1 MLPNEISKPCPECN
15 KLMKLEDLCD
25 SCYRVTEG
33 GKHKSRWKCWSCG
46 YSEKS
51 EKRVSTWLNELNVDY
66 SIQTKESLGIRKV
79 TDPADL
85 PRWKFDKNMIFP
97 KDSELNERRKERGD
111 IVFQVLVG
119 IWIAVSPYV
128 FGHREMTDLSISNLI
143 CGTVVVVLGLVMV
156 SVCPRMLKQAEKK
169 A

>member
-33 GKHKSRWKCWSCG
+33 GKYKSRWKCWTCG

-66 SIQTKESLGIRKV
+66 RTQTKESLGIRKV
-79 TDPADL
+79 ADLSPADL
-85 PRWKFDKNMIFP
+85 PKWTFDESVIFLGIA
-97 KDSELNERRKERGD
+97 ELNERKGGVTDVRS
-111 IVFQVLVG
+111 FN
-119 IWIAVSPYV
+119 P
-128 FGHREMTDLSISNLI
+128 REGLI
-143 CGTVVVVLGLVMV
+143 
-156 SVCPRMLKQAEKK
+156 
-169 A
+169 